1 MLKPHLKSGAFK
13 CFDVLVARSDFDL
26 IDWLESV
33 GLGGG
38 GHKLGPEE
46 NRGVEVKYFSSFFL
60 AVGSWSAFPSG
71 LTVGSAEFDVIGH
84 D

>member
-26 IDWLESV
+26 IDCLESV

-38 GHKLGPEE
+38 GHELGPEE
-46 NRGVEVKYFSSFFL
+46 N
-60 AVGSWSAFPSG
+60 
-71 LTVGSAEFDVIGH
+71 
-84 D
+84 